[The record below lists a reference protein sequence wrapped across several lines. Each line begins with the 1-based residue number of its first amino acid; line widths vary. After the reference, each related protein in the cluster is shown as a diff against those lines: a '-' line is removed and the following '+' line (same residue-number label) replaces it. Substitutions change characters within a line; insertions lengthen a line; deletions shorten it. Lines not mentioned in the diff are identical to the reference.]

1 MAVEKKGVMVKLY
14 GKSCLPVIIR
24 NKKHSSKQF
33 LPTIHTL
40 EKKFFAAATFDG
52 L

>member
-1 MAVEKKGVMVKLY
+1 MAVEKKGVMVKL
-14 GKSCLPVIIR
+14 KLR